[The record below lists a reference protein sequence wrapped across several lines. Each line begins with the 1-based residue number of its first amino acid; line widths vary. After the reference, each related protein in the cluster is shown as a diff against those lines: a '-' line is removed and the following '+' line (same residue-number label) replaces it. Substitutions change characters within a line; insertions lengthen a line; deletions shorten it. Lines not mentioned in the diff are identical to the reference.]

1 MSSRATNKACG
12 KKRKN
17 HVLSRK
23 PFLNFLPHIRGIRG
37 IRSSTRPTANLADDN
52 TTVNMLPAKY
62 ANRTFPGGLQQ
73 FCTQKRSLYDSETAD
88 YLHLHY
94 KQKISFSICHIH
106 PFLPKMRY
114 SKLIKSSEEFC
125 LQLVSS
131 PSVRHRRVQRKKSHD
146 AAWM

>member
-12 KKRKN
+12 KKRQN

-23 PFLNFLPHIRGIRG
+23 PFLNFLPQLSH

-52 TTVNMLPAKY
+52 TTVNMFPAKY
-62 ANRTFPGGLQQ
+62 ANRVFPGGLQQ
-73 FCTQKRSLYDSETAD
+73 FCTHKRSLFDSETAD
-88 YLHLHY
+88 YLNLAY

-114 SKLIKSSEEFC
+114 SKLIKSSEELC